1 MLSDNKEKFEL
12 ASVAFIDLLDDAIL
26 QFDGGA
32 SGAFTSADGVPCN
45 ATRRSLRNNLVPIGD
60 VNARYI
66 QNISV
71 RRPAHLERRAGDGR
85 LVVLSNDSWCR
96 ELHRGGERVYYS
108 RAFPGIS
115 GCSPAGI
122 SYAVEF
128 AVGENGITATN
139 LNSYLAS
146 ALAAYASGL
155 RVQIDY
161 DNSTSYCYGA
171 IIANGGFSGTC

>member
-1 MLSDNKEKFEL
+1 MRAIYKILVLGGLLIS
-12 ASVAFIDLLDDAIL
+12 SVAQATGVWSSCQTIVGVANYTGVGNGSIIL
-26 QFDGGA
+26 A
-32 SGAFTSADGVPCN
+32 
-45 ATRRSLRNNLVPIGD
+45 
-60 VNARYI
+60 
-66 QNISV
+66 
-71 RRPAHLERRAGDGR
+71 
-85 LVVLSNDSWCR
+85 LS
-96 ELHRGGERVYYS
+96 
-108 RAFPGIS
+108 PGIS